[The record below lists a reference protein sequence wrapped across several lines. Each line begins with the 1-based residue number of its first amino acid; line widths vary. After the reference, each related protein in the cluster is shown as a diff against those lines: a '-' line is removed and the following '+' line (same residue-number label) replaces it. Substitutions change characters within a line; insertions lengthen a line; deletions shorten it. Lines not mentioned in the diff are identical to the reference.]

1 MSHLTK
7 IAGVPD
13 KDRARPGMAHFA
25 GSGPPRMTCGECIHR
40 KDSKPTICM
49 MFTTLTG
56 KVGPPVRSHWHA
68 CRYFEERMK

>member
-1 MSHLTK
+1 
-7 IAGVPD
+7 
-13 KDRARPGMAHFA
+13 
-25 GSGPPRMTCGECIHR
+25 MTCGECIHR

-68 CRYFEERMK
+68 CRYFGRG